1 MLLLFSSTTS
11 LAVTQPLQARQSVR
25 DIVAVLTGTRG
36 RTAANSAAAAA
47 ETEEEEEDDDD
58 DETDGSDDSEDKET
72 DTTGRCEGRRVVET
86 RITPNVGAA
95 AVAVVF
101 CCGTAGRGMSSS

>member
-1 MLLLFSSTTS
+1 M
-11 LAVTQPLQARQSVR
+11 R

-36 RTAANSAAAAA
+36 RTAATSAAAAA
-47 ETEEEEEDDDD
+47 ADTEEEEEEDDDD
-58 DETDGSDDSEDKET
+58 DETDGSDGSEDKET

-95 AVAVVF
+95 AVAVVVF